1 MKNNQSVTLERIF
14 DAPPE
19 KIWQALSDNSQ
30 MKRWYFDLP
39 DFRPEVG
46 FQFQFKGGPA
56 PERQYTHL
64 CEVVEVIAGQK
75 IAYTWRYEG
84 YAGDSLVTFEIVPR
98 SDGQTLLRLSHTGL
112 ETFPQDNEDLAT
124 KNFEEGW
131 NHILNISLK
140 KYLENRNR

>member
-84 YAGDSLVTFEIVPR
+84 YAGDSLVTSSSTSSRMPSANSTSPTTNGGGCAR
-98 SDGQTLLRLSHTGL
+98 TT
-112 ETFPQDNEDLAT
+112 T
-124 KNFEEGW
+124 
-131 NHILNISLK
+131 
-140 KYLENRNR
+140 